1 MTYDSQFDLYI
12 KCPMKYGRYPFDKH
26 ECYVH
31 ISSADLNSTGLVFNM
46 TKNPR
51 WHEYESH
58 DNVGY
63 FDVEIFPLKGAEL
76 EDLWQG
82 EVWSLTGL
90 KLRFTRR
97 YWRHIVNYYLPSLLF
112 VIISWVSFLVP
123 HDDVNA
129 RVALLVTMLLV
140 LVTVLNGLI
149 DNSPNAREGPTA
161 LGIWMFS
168 MIVFII
174 LAFVCHSVFII
185 KRRRKAATGKG
196 VKNIVP
202 EMKEI
207 VTQVIKMANPTTAN
221 SMQFYSVCN
230 INANDGK
237 VKKSNSNLIDVL
249 VFAVLFILLSIYVA
263 VY

>member
-1 MTYDSQFDLYI
+1 M
-12 KCPMKYGRYPFDKH
+12 
-26 ECYVH
+26 
-31 ISSADLNSTGLVFNM
+31 
-46 TKNPR
+46 
-51 WHEYESH
+51 
-58 DNVGY
+58 
-63 FDVEIFPLKGAEL
+63 
-76 EDLWQG
+76 
-82 EVWSLTGL
+82 
-90 KLRFTRR
+90 
-97 YWRHIVNYYLPSLLF
+97 NYYLSSVLF

-123 HDDVNA
+123 QDDVNA

-140 LVTVLNGLI
+140 LVTVLNNVI

-161 LGIWMFS
+161 LGFWMFS
-168 MIVFII
+168 MVVFIF
-174 LAFVCHSVFII
+174 LAFVCHCIVII

-263 VY
+263 VYALSLIHI